1 MCGIFGV
8 VSHKNISFEKA
19 LASLNQLTHRG
30 PDSFGQYKDDK
41 IYLGHRRLSIID
53 LSDKGNQPL
62 ISNCG
67 NIILTVNGE
76 IYNYKSLRQKLNKK
90 YEFKSNSDSEV
101 IIYGYL
107 EWGIDKLLDLIDGMY
122 AFSLYDKKNNFAFLV
137 RDRVG
142 IKPLY
147 YFKDESE
154 IIWASEI
161 KAIKTYRK
169 DLQTDLTSLYDYLT
183 YKYIPSPKS
192 LYKNVYKLEP
202 GHYLKIN
209 LSSLKI
215 IKKKFWELKHQFNVF
230 KSEEEVLE
238 QIDLTLRKSVK
249 NQMISDVDIGA
260 FLSSGVDSS
269 LVSKYAS
276 DFKKNISTYTIGYK
290 DFFNESVSAKY
301 FSKLISSNH
310 KEFVLTIKDIEELI
324 SEENIFFDE
333 PFGDISP
340 QSYLLNKEASAN
352 HKVILTGDGG
362 DELFFGYNEYSRFLY
377 LKSIKSC
384 IPFKNIL
391 SKVKS
396 LEHYNKIFS
405 SDLEQYA
412 LQKGALNKSQ
422 KEEFKLKFSIPKD
435 YDDFWFFRKFYNQDL
450 DVKRRIEF
458 LDFKTFLPEHALT
471 RVDRNSML
479 FGLECR
485 VPFLSNNMI
494 DLAFSINPE
503 LKNNGNKDLK
513 YLTRKILQGFS
524 SNDYAFSKKAGFSI
538 NGNMRR
544 KFYKNWRVNE
554 NISMIEKYIP

>member
-8 VSHKNISFEKA
+8 TNHGNINFEEA
-19 LASLNQLTHRG
+19 LKSLTLLTHRG
-30 PDSFGQYKDDK
+30 PDSYGEYKDDK

-62 ISNCG
+62 LSNCG

-76 IYNYKSLRQKLNKK
+76 IYNYNLLRQKLKKK
-90 YEFKSNSDSEV
+90 YAFKSNSDSEV

-122 AFSLYDKKNNFAFLV
+122 AFSLYDKKNKFLFLV

-147 YFKDESE
+147 YFKNENE

-161 KAIKTYRK
+161 KAIKNYKK

-202 GHYLKIN
+202 GHYLEIN
-209 LSSLKI
+209 TMSLKI
-215 IKKKFWELKHQFNVF
+215 TKNKFWGLKHNFNVF

-238 QIDLTLRKSVK
+238 QIDFTLRESVK
-249 NQMISDVDIGA
+249 SQMISDVDIGA

-276 DFKKNISTYTIGYK
+276 DIKKNISTYTIGYK
-290 DFFNESVSAKY
+290 DFFDESINAKY
-301 FSKLISSNH
+301 FSELISSNH
-310 KEFVLTIKDIEELI
+310 NEFVLSFNDIEKLI
-324 SEENIFFDE
+324 DEENIFFDE
-333 PFGDISP
+333 PFGDVSP
-340 QSYLLNKEASAN
+340 QSYLINKKASEN

-377 LKSIKSC
+377 LKSIKSY
-384 IPFKNIL
+384 IPFKNTL
-391 SKVKS
+391 SKFKS
-396 LEHYNKIFS
+396 LERFNKIFS
-405 SDLEQYA
+405 SDVEQYA

-435 YDDFWFFRKFYNQDL
+435 YDDFWFFKKFYRDDL
-450 DVKRRIEF
+450 DLKRRIEF
-458 LDFKTFLPEHALT
+458 LDFNTFLPEHALT

-485 VPFLSNNMI
+485 VPFLSNSMI
-494 DLAFSINPE
+494 DLAFSIDPSVKYNN
-503 LKNNGNKDLK
+503 KNLK
-513 YLTRKILQGFS
+513 YLTRKILLNY
-524 SNDYAFSKKAGFSI
+524 SNHDYAFSKKAGFSI
-538 NGNMRR
+538 NSTLRR
-544 KFYKNWRVNE
+544 KFYKNWRMNE
-554 NISMIEKYIP
+554 NISMIEKYLE